1 METKRDGALGKNF
14 NLPPQPKEGR
24 NTLGYKNPKICDT
37 PLDPIPPNENGKN
50 RRSNSKF
57 DL

>member
-37 PLDPIPPNENGKN
+37 PLDPIPPNENEIKQGI
-50 RRSNSKF
+50 KF
-57 DL
+57 KS